1 MPEQVNPKQGT
12 KPEFG
17 GRNDRRGGDRRD
29 NRRGG
34 RDRREKDFDHSLLHV
49 ARVARV
55 VQGGRRF
62 SFRATVAIGDHKGKV
77 GVGVAKG
84 SDVSL
89 AIGKAIH
96 DAKKELITFPILA
109 ETIPH
114 ETKAKYKGAEI
125 IIKPARVGKGIVA
138 GGSLRVV
145 AELGGIKNLTAK
157 NIGSRNKINTA
168 KAMLKALKSLR
179 VKKMDTPKETE
190 NKEKAEVARA
200 EEIAKAEEVAKKVE
214 AVEKEVVVEK

>member
-1 MPEQVNPKQGT
+1 MSEQVNPKKDESQKAKT
-12 KPEFG
+12 TNDFASK
-17 GRNDRRGGDRRD
+17 DRRNEKSGRRD
-29 NRRGG
+29 GHRRG
-34 RDRREKDFDHSLLHV
+34 RDRKEKDFDHTLLHV

-62 SFRATVAIGDHKGKV
+62 SFRATVAIGDKKGKV

-96 DAKKELITFPILA
+96 DAKKDLVTFPILG

-114 ETKAKYKGAEI
+114 ETEAKYKGAQI

-138 GGSLRVV
+138 GGSLRVI

-157 NIGSRNKINTA
+157 NIGSRNKINSA

-179 VKKMDTPKETE
+179 VKKVKE
-190 NKEKAEVARA
+190 A
-200 EEIAKAEEVAKKVE
+200 EEKVIAAK
-214 AVEKEVVVEK
+214 